1 MKGWEGGERTFN
13 ILTNLAAVASTKS
26 LVVSI
31 LPSVDPSPPTAVG
44 REGWPLLPFT
54 APLGSLGVVS
64 LGGWSPWAGGMA
76 RSVVLR

>member
-1 MKGWEGGERTFN
+1 MKECEGGEKTIN
-13 ILTNLAAVASTKS
+13 IPTNLAAVASTKS

-44 REGWPLLPFT
+44 REAWPLLPFT
-54 APLGSLGVVS
+54 TQLGSLGVVS